1 MAVTKVKLKR
11 DDCKGEDGEVC
22 RIEKDFELDG
32 FIFDKC
38 STCLGVFN
46 HRRVDG
52 AVVETVK
59 KERTT
64 KKVKPKPKYK
74 QEKLF

>member
-1 MAVTKVKLKR
+1 MAVTKTKLKR
-11 DDCKGEDGEVC
+11 DDCKGEDGDVC
-22 RIEKDFELDG
+22 KIEKDFELDD
-32 FIFDKC
+32 FVFDKC

-46 HRRVDG
+46 HRKVG
-52 AVVETVK
+52 GQVTEIIK

-64 KKVKPKPKYK
+64 KKSKVKPKYK